1 MNIKTSTLKP
11 HPQSKLVPDMRDDEW
26 KEFLDDIRE
35 RGIKVPIEVD
45 SESVIHDGHHR
56 WRAAKK
62 LEIAEVPV
70 REIKMKDGEDSQTYM
85 LKAAVL
91 RRHLSDD
98 QRAMISAMIAKAS
111 PLKPG
116 PKAGEDTHST
126 GVSVSSKAGRNPALA
141 GAASQMRV
149 SITKASKAARVLAA
163 RPELARKVHQG
174 EMKLKEAVRHIDR
187 EKQDEAIK
195 KYKAP
200 TGKFPVIVV
209 DPPWAYSN
217 RADDATHRA
226 ANPYPSMTTA
236 AICKMDLP
244 ADKDCILW
252 LWTTN
257 AFMRDAFTV
266 LDAWG
271 FEEKT
276 ILTWVKD
283 RMGLGD
289 WLRGRT
295 EHCILAIKGK
305 PAVRLTN
312 QTTVLEA
319 KLGPH
324 SRKPDEFYAMVEKL
338 CPTRPLLEMFAREER
353 KGWTTSGAE
362 VKSDAE

>member
-1 MNIKTSTLKP
+1 MK
-11 HPQSKLVPDMRDDEW
+11 
-26 KEFLDDIRE
+26 
-35 RGIKVPIEVD
+35 RGE
-45 SESVIHDGHHR
+45 
-56 WRAAKK
+56 
-62 LEIAEVPV
+62 
-70 REIKMKDGEDSQTYM
+70 
-85 LKAAVL
+85 
-91 RRHLSDD
+91 
-98 QRAMISAMIAKAS
+98 
-111 PLKPG
+111 
-116 PKAGEDTHST
+116 
-126 GVSVSSKAGRNPALA
+126 
-141 GAASQMRV
+141 
-149 SITKASKAARVLAA
+149 
-163 RPELARKVHQG
+163 
-174 EMKLKEAVRHIDR
+174 
-187 EKQDEAIK
+187 QDEAIK
-195 KYKAP
+195 KYKP
-200 TGKFPVIVV
+200 PVGKFPVIVV

-271 FEEKT
+271 FEQKT